1 MILRE
6 IEFPKDVLI
15 TVTGAEVTPDL
26 KESKVYVSA
35 IPEKNEEQVLA
46 LLNRKVFLLQ
56 KKIDKR
62 LKMRPVPKI
71 SFVQEKRTVEAGR
84 IEEILSSLNL
94 NRSNSDSP
102 QPLVERLDQI
112 GIKNKRRPS
121 PFAKRGCPKGDRRGA
136 KRVHIWEKLKKEQ
149 K

>member
-1 MILRE
+1 MSKRIQRLNQLIKKEVAQLILRE

-35 IPEKNEEQVLA
+35 IPEKNEEQALA

-71 SFVQEKRTVEAGR
+71 SFVKEKRTVEAGR
-84 IEEILSSLNL
+84 IEEIL
-94 NRSNSDSP
+94 
-102 QPLVERLDQI
+102 
-112 GIKNKRRPS
+112 
-121 PFAKRGCPKGDRRGA
+121 
-136 KRVHIWEKLKKEQ
+136 EKLKKSKNLDRIKYGQ
-149 K
+149 VAK